1 MDQALKQRLVGAS
14 VLVALAVIF
23 VPMFFTDTE
32 PTKPSWE
39 GGSPIPPKPKV
50 PADEKYY
57 PLDEDYFAGLEKA
70 SPPVQTQARTLAPV
84 ETERV
89 VKPIGP
95 SQASPASTE
104 QPKKLAVDRPVQP
117 AEKPKPEPKAESK
130 AAPKTE
136 QGPAPDK
143 SAKPPVV
150 AMAEPQKPAMGGA
163 APSPSPPEPKSAPE
177 TPERVGVTAWAIQ
190 LGSFT
195 SEENAKL
202 LETKLRERG
211 YHAFLDRIY
220 VKDAKVFRVR
230 VGPELQEAKIRE
242 LQAKLEREI
251 NLKGIVVRY
260 P

>member
-39 GGSPIPPKPKV
+39 GSPIPPKPKV
-50 PADEKYY
+50 SADEKYY

-70 SPPVQTQARTLAPV
+70 LPSAQTQARTPAAA
-84 ETERV
+84 ETERA
-89 VKPIGP
+89 VKPIVP
-95 SQASPASTE
+95 SQAPPASVE
-104 QPKKLAVDRPVQP
+104 QPKKPAVDRPAQP
-117 AEKPKPEPKAESK
+117 AEKPKPGSKTESK
-130 AAPKTE
+130 TAPKTE

-143 SAKPPVV
+143 SAKPPVL

-163 APSPSPPEPKSAPE
+163 APSLSPAQPKSAPE

-220 VKDAKVFRVR
+220 VKDAKVYRVR
-230 VGPELQEAKIRE
+230 VGPELQEAKIKE
-242 LQAKLEREI
+242 LQARLEREI